1 MCCLVGVGDLK
12 MFLPYLKNIYTEQRA
27 MKLFSAPVDWL
38 QVEFLALLIAHKV
51 GWKLL
56 LKC

>member
-1 MCCLVGVGDLK
+1 